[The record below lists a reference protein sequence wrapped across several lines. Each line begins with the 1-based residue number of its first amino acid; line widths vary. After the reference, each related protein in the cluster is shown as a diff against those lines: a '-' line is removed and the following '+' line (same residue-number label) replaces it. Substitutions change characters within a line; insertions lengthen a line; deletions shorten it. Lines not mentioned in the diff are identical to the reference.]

1 MTRPGIRELAEKM
14 AEQAE
19 RALGKPNRPS
29 SGIFGLHTVLRLSRY
44 VRRHTE
50 IVGRI
55 AWAAE
60 RGDNDLGVCAAGNFR
75 PNMKRAVQ
83 FTTAIYSGRSSPK
96 SFHGADS

>member
-44 VRRHTE
+44 VRRHGE

-60 RGDNDLGVCAAGNFR
+60 RGDNDLVATIAR
-75 PNMKRAVQ
+75 ELVP
-83 FTTAIYSGRSSPK
+83 
-96 SFHGADS
+96 DE